1 MAFPDRIAEL
11 DRQIAAAVERAVAA
25 VRAEL
30 QERLEKATADLA
42 NTLAA
47 DLRAPQLPA
56 SYLAA
61 ADLEPLATQAA
72 DEAALEARGAS
83 LDGLRDALVGI
94 DAARQQSTVLEA
106 LLTGAR
112 GYASRAGVFLLSPEG
127 ARGWAASGFADGARF
142 AEVALDWNED
152 EAWRE
157 LHEGRGSVELTA
169 ADCARLLER
178 VEDSLPLGGALVPLV
193 LRDRVAAAL
202 YADRLDE
209 RAPWSLAALQALTWS
224 AALALETLPF
234 RARRATPTLRSLA
247 QAADAEGLGIWDP
260 NLVVE
265 EAMPVAAASAAV
277 SEAPESR
284 PVRMPEPPAAWM
296 DEAWEPEPLPE
307 VPESE
312 AFAFVEAP
320 PEESAALEEPAA
332 PEAAVETGEVEE
344 TAIAADWT
352 YEEAPAPAP
361 AAMVEEPYV
370 APSEPPVGDRET
382 AALDF
387 PPLPPLPPLT
397 PSPAPPTPIAEPAA
411 SALDMSEDDT
421 YLLSKDRAAAPPTPS
436 PAPWSAPP
444 AAVASTQELPS
455 IDEDITH
462 PGVAPSAVT
471 APVPQQ
477 PKGSGWQAGASTE
490 VAPPADLQGPGWAFA
505 TTRIPTMP
513 AAAPAG
519 AASEDA
525 THDEAR
531 RLARLLVSEIKLYN
545 EEQVEDGRRNRDI
558 YERLKEDIDRSRQM
572 YEERVDE
579 RIRNTTDYFYQ
590 ELVRILAG
598 GDPKAMGI

>member
-11 DRQIAAAVERAVAA
+11 DRQIAAAVERAVAE

-30 QERLEKATADLA
+30 QGRLEKATE
-42 NTLAA
+42 
-47 DLRAPQLPA
+47 DLRATLGANLSAPSLPA

-61 ADLEPLATQAA
+61 ADLEPLATQAR
-72 DEAALEARGAS
+72 DEATSSTRTS
-83 LDGLRDALVGI
+83 TLDGFRDALRAI
-94 DAARQQSTVLEA
+94 DAARQQSGVLEA
-106 LLTGAR
+106 LLGAAR

-127 ARGWAASGFADGARF
+127 ARGWAASGFADGGRF
-142 AEVALDWNED
+142 AEVTLEWNED

-157 LHEGRGSVELTA
+157 LREGRGSVELTA
-169 ADCARLLER
+169 ADCARLLAR
-178 VEDSLPLGGALVPLV
+178 VEDSLPQGGALVPLV

-202 YADRLDE
+202 YADRLDDQ
-209 RAPWSLAALQALTWS
+209 APWSLAALQALTWS

-234 RARRATPTLRSLA
+234 RERSATPTLRSLA
-247 QAADAEGLGIWDP
+247 EAGEVAGLEIWDP
-260 NLVVE
+260 NGVVE
-265 EAMPVAAASAAV
+265 EPVAPAAAPAEPSVVAAAALVESAPA
-277 SEAPESR
+277 SSS
-284 PVRMPEPPAAWM
+284 MPAPPAAWS

-307 VPESE
+307 MPPSE
-312 AFAFVEAP
+312 AFSFVDEPAAETEPYSP
-320 PEESAALEEPAA
+320 PSPPPVETPEIEEESAVAA
-332 PEAAVETGEVEE
+332 G
-344 TAIAADWT
+344 WT
-352 YEEAPAPAP
+352 YEEAPAPSAAP
-361 AAMVEEPYV
+361 MIEEPYV
-370 APSEPPVGDRET
+370 EPAETVSETST
-382 AALDF
+382 AALEL
-387 PPLPPLPPLT
+387 PELPPLPP
-397 PSPAPPTPIAEPAA
+397 PTPIEEPAPA

-421 YLLSKDRAAAPPTPS
+421 YLLSRDSAATTTPAPP
-436 PAPWSAPP
+436 PAWSAPP
-444 AAVASTQELPS
+444 PAPIREVPS

-462 PGVAPSAVT
+462 PGATPAVT
-471 APVPQQ
+471 APVQQ
-477 PKGSGWQAGASTE
+477 PTKPGWQSGGSTE

-505 TTRIPTMP
+505 TTRIPTVQAATP
-513 AAAPAG
+513 AAAPT
-519 AASEDA
+519 EDA